1 VVRGEIIDYA
11 DHHPRPDEVELVVEV
26 ADSTL
31 KQDCE
36 VKDKLYAQAG
46 ITDYWVLDVKNRQLH
61 IFRNPA
67 PTGYTNHLILSE
79 PNQVSLLAFPQVS
92 LTLASMLPPTA

>member
-1 VVRGEIIDYA
+1 MRSRTSSKTA
-11 DHHPRPDEVELVVEV
+11 RANHHSFWQAELDFYEV

-46 ITDYWVLDVKNRQLH
+46 ITDYWILDLPNRQLH
-61 IFRNPA
+61 IFRTPTA
-67 PTGYTNHLILSE
+67 TGYTSHLILKHD
-79 PNQVSLLAFPQVS
+79 
-92 LTLASMLPPTA
+92 

>member
-1 VVRGEIIDYA
+1 
-11 DHHPRPDEVELVVEV
+11 V

-46 ITDYWVLDVKNRQLH
+46 IVDYWVLDLRNRQLH
-61 IFRNPA
+61 VFRNA
-67 PTGYTNHLILSE
+67 TPTGYTSHLILAE
-79 PNQVSLLAFPQVS
+79 PNEIEPLAFPIWSLS
-92 LTLASMLPPTA
+92 LTAILPPIK